1 MWKGTA
7 FIEHLSCIR
16 PSTKVL
22 TFSNPYDPLV
32 RCVGSE
38 EKMGEAERLGHPCRQ
53 GEPSCPAP
61 VADLNERLVQA
72 LGGGWDPRSVLLSGS
87 KLLLERNLY
96 STLKI

>member
-7 FIEHLSCIR
+7 FIEHLSCVR

-38 EKMGEAERLGHPCRQ
+38 EKMGEAERLGHLPDR
-53 GEPSCPAP
+53 EPS
-61 VADLNERLVQA
+61 
-72 LGGGWDPRSVLLSGS
+72 LSCS
-87 KLLLERNLY
+87 SRQ
-96 STLKI
+96 I